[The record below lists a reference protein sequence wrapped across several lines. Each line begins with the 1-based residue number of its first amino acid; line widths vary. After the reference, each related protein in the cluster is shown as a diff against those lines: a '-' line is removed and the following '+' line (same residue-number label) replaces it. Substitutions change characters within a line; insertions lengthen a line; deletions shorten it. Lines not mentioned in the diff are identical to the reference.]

1 MSMTDL
7 QAEVG
12 VVATIIAHPEF
23 LTSISHIKAKYFAD
37 ITNACIFWAV
47 QTLITNGVNH
57 IDAFNVENMIN
68 TNAAVRRRLG
78 NTDIDEYITYS
89 SEAARDTTEE
99 LVLLANTVASMSYK
113 RDMRRFASKV
123 ANACEDED
131 NDLDD
136 INNLISEELDSIS
149 DQYVFS
155 SDSVIFGEKVD
166 EIWDS
171 IIQKRNADGTYG
183 LTSLIPKFEK
193 YFTYVEGELVLV
205 AGATGKG
212 KSAFF
217 LNETIHQLKN
227 GAGVLYIDTEL
238 SDETFYIRCL
248 SNLSGVDGN
257 SIKRGTYSQSAAKAI
272 EKAKD
277 FLRNAN
283 LVHEYIPEF
292 KKSKIE
298 QLVRK
303 WKLQTGINF
312 VVYDYIKPEARLG
325 TGAAEVSNGL
335 GQMCDF
341 LKNTIAG
348 TLELPVLAG
357 AQINTTTGTLADSQ
371 KPLRYCSTYML
382 WREKTQDELKQ
393 DGLEC
398 GNFCC
403 EIGKNRNGMLTSE
416 GDYIDIH
423 FDGNKM
429 RIYEAKPHKVQE
441 TPFDDRSGAA

>member
-1 MSMTDL
+1 MTDI

-23 LTSISHIKAKYFAD
+23 LTSISHMKAKYFSD
-37 ITNACIFWAV
+37 MTNACVFWAV
-47 QTLITNGVNH
+47 QTLITNGVSNL
-57 IDAFNVENMIN
+57 DMFNIESMIN
-68 TNAAVRRRLG
+68 SNAAVKRNFGETDLG
-78 NTDIDEYITYS
+78 QYLEL
-89 SEAARDTTEE
+89 SELAARDTTEE

-113 RDMRRFASKV
+113 RDMRRFASNV
-123 ANACEDED
+123 ARACENED
-131 NDLDD
+131 NTLDD
-136 INNLISEELDSIS
+136 INELVEDQLDSIS
-149 DQYVFS
+149 NQYVFS
-155 SDSVIFGEKVD
+155 SDSVMFGEKVD
-166 EIWDS
+166 EIWES
-171 IIQKRNADGTYG
+171 IIGKRNADGTYG
-183 LTSLIPKFEK
+183 LTSLIPTFEK

-227 GAGVLYIDTEL
+227 GFGVLYIDTEL
-238 SDETFYIRCL
+238 SDETFYVRCL
-248 SNLSGVDGN
+248 SNLTGVDGN
-257 SIKRGTYSQSAAKAI
+257 SIKRGTYSESAAKSI
-272 EKAKD
+272 ESAKG
-277 FLRNAN
+277 FLRNAT
-283 LVHEYIPEF
+283 LIHEYLPEF
-292 KKSKIE
+292 NKSKIE

-303 WKLQTGINF
+303 WKLQAGINF

-335 GQMCDF
+335 GQICDF

-357 AQINTTTGTLADSQ
+357 AQINTSTGTLADSQ

-403 EIGKNRNGMLTSE
+403 EIGKNRNGMSTSE
-416 GDYIDIH
+416 GDYIDIQ

-441 TPFDDRSGAA
+441 TPFDNRPGAA